1 MTCLARGAKCGVR
14 GASGSG
20 GATGAGAARVS
31 PRRRELRANAPS
43 ERPER
48 WRKVRRREQAVHD
61 ALVGAGRVVGE
72 KGVGLGGRGRQAGQ
86 IEINAAQQAGGIGLG
101 RGRETFA
108 AETREDEVV
117 DGMAGG
123 RGEFAGGG
131 QRRARGF
138 HVGPMLGV
146 LGPDRALFDPAAQ
159 RGDLCRGQALA
170 LGRHH
175 IVGVGGRDAGEQRAG
190 VGLAGDER
198 GFSRFAA
205 PQRGAAGGEGKAALG
220 FLRAVAIETAA
231 REQGLD
237 VAHKIDRHRRRRTG
251 SIDGSREIRAEA
263 EEAEGKV
270 TECRAHEGN
279 AQTLPEAARFGDTNS
294 EGDRSGGRPSPGAA
308 RWSAVRRGSFRNLR
322 ACGRCCGRGR
332 PHSARA
338 APGICRLPE
347 KITTPSLR
355 R

>member
-1 MTCLARGAKCGVR
+1 M
-14 GASGSG
+14 
-20 GATGAGAARVS
+20 
-31 PRRRELRANAPS
+31 
-43 ERPER
+43 
-48 WRKVRRREQAVHD
+48 RRREQAVHD

-117 DGMAGG
+117 DGIAGG

-220 FLRAVAIETAA
+220 FSAPWQSRQRLASRGWMSRTKSIGTAA
-231 REQGLD
+231 
-237 VAHKIDRHRRRRTG
+237 
-251 SIDGSREIRAEA
+251 
-263 EEAEGKV
+263 
-270 TECRAHEGN
+270 
-279 AQTLPEAARFGDTNS
+279 AAPAAST
-294 EGDRSGGRPSPGAA
+294 GAA
-308 RWSAVRRGSFRNLR
+308 KFAPKPRRQR
-322 ACGRCCGRGR
+322 
-332 PHSARA
+332 
-338 APGICRLPE
+338 E
-347 KITTPSLR
+347 K
-355 R
+355 